1 MLRLHSASAIGLAG
15 LTLMAVTACGSS
27 KHAASSTGSASPST
41 STPSPSSS
49 GTGGS
54 SADATTTTAVTT
66 TFVTLFNGM
75 APLDQR
81 AALLQNA
88 TAFGS
93 SLGSLQSSS
102 ILQTMTA
109 TVQKVVLV
117 NPTQARVTYTLLF
130 SGTPTLP
137 NQTGTA
143 VQSGGT
149 WKVSATTFC
158 SLLTVAKVAPA
169 ECTQASVTALPS

>member
-1 MLRLHSASAIGLAG
+1 
-15 LTLMAVTACGSS
+15 
-27 KHAASSTGSASPST
+27 
-41 STPSPSSS
+41 
-49 GTGGS
+49 
-54 SADATTTTAVTT
+54 
-66 TFVTLFNGM
+66 
-75 APLDQR
+75 
-81 AALLQNA
+81 
-88 TAFGS
+88 
-93 SLGSLQSSS
+93 
-102 ILQTMTA
+102 MTA

-143 VQSGGT
+143 VQTGGT

-169 ECTQASVTALPS
+169 ECTEASVTALPS